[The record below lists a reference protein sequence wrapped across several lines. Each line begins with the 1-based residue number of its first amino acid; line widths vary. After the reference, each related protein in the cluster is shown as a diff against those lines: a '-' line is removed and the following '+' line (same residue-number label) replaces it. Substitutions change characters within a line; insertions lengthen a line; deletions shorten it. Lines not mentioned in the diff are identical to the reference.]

1 MSKLTRRFL
10 PAEEL
15 EIRAEQEGKVRKLSG
30 YGIVYNRKAQI
41 YEDLYEIIR
50 PGAARKILE
59 ANADIKCC
67 LNHNRERI
75 FGRTKS
81 GTLTLEENQTGVK
94 YTALPPEAQWANDA
108 LVSIKR
114 RDIDGS
120 SFTFAV
126 EPSGEKITK
135 QSDGTFLREI
145 FEFSRI
151 GEMGPV
157 TDPAYLDTTANVRSA
172 KEEYET
178 LTAELRT
185 QLEADKIAEKQR
197 TLELRKKQLNLKSKI

>member
-1 MSKLTRRFL
+1 M
-10 PAEEL
+10 EV
-15 EIRAEQEGKVRKLSG
+15 RAEGDERKISG

-41 YEDLYEIIR
+41 YSDLYEIIR

-59 ANADIKCC
+59 SNPDIKVC
-67 LNHNRERI
+67 LNHNEAQI

-81 GTLTLEENQTGVK
+81 GTATLEENQTGVK
-94 YTALPPEAQWANDA
+94 YSATPPDAQWARDA
-108 LVSIKR
+108 MASIER

-126 EPSGEKITK
+126 DTQGEKVTQQK
-135 QSDGTFLREI
+135 DGTYLREI

-157 TDPAYLDTTANVRSA
+157 TSPAYQTTTAELRSA

-178 LTAELRT
+178 LTANLET
-185 QLEADKIAEKQR
+185 QDDIYQQ
-197 TLELRKKQLNLKSKI
+197 TLETKRKKLELKNKM